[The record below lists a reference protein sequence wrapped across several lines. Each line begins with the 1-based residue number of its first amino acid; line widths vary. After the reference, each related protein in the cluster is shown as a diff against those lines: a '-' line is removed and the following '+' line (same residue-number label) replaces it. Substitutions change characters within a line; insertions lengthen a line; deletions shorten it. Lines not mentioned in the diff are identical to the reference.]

1 MKTINKTID
10 GVKHKFNSAKGEVLI
25 ENGNTFRLREY
36 AQTIDGKT
44 YKGQYKFYVNPKSGM
59 YYERFIFNG
68 VEYNSEVAFARAALA
83 TPDFDAL
90 MSELGEIN
98 DRYFTDEMW
107 NDADQRERDEMAK
120 PACFAFTLNHKEMT
134 PTEWGKFFDYLEDLN
149 WHTER
154 KLLKKILGM

>member
-10 GVKHKFNSAKGEVLI
+10 GVKHKFNSEKGEYLEEI
-25 ENGNTFRLREY
+25 GHTFRRREY

-44 YKGQYKFYVNPKSGM
+44 YKGQYKWYVNPKSGM

-68 VEYNSEVAFARAALA
+68 VEYNSEVAFARAALSTA
-83 TPDFDAL
+83 NFDDLA
-90 MSELGEIN
+90 SELDEICS
-98 DRYFTDEMW
+98 RYFTDDMW
-107 NDADQRERDEMAK
+107 NDADQRERDGMAK

-134 PTEWGKFFDYLEDLN
+134 PQQWGKFFDYLEDIN
-149 WHTER
+149 CHTER

>member
-10 GVKHKFNSAKGEVLI
+10 GVKHKFSSAKGEYLA
-25 ENGNTFRLREY
+25 EKGHTFTMREY

-44 YKGQYKFYVNPKSGM
+44 YKGQYKWYVNPKSGM

-68 VEYNSEVAFARAALA
+68 VEYNSEVAFARAALS
-83 TPDFDAL
+83 TVDFDAL
-90 MSELGEIN
+90 MSELDEIN

-134 PTEWGKFFDYLEDLN
+134 PTEWGKFFDYLEDFN
-149 WHTER
+149 YHTER

>member
-1 MKTINKTID
+1 METINS
-10 GVKHKFNSAKGEVLI
+10 VKHKFSSAKGEYLI
-25 ENGNTFRLREY
+25 ENGHTFVLREY

-44 YKGQYKFYVNPKSGM
+44 YKGQYKWWVSPKSGM

-68 VEYNSEVAFARAALA
+68 VEYNSEAAFARAALS
-83 TPDFDAL
+83 TVDFDAL
-90 MSELGEIN
+90 MSELDEIN

-134 PTEWGKFFDYLEDLN
+134 PTEWGKFFDYLEDFN
-149 WHTER
+149 YHTER